1 MTGVVAEGA
10 GIGGRM
16 RVLLITT
23 TYPSSPEAVRDSIQ
37 RYARQTAESLV
48 ELGADVVV
56 LASVADHGNQNGSQ
70 QVKVKRMWDLS
81 ADLGR
86 AGRIFDLHYITF
98 SQSIATWLA
107 EAGEFDIIHTL
118 CQLYAPQRI
127 KNHARALISTFYH
140 LEPYRQITDVLHLP
154 VAHWL
159 AVRTFMCSDAVVCF
173 SENARD
179 TLTSFIPTIDP
190 PSLHVIPQ
198 GVDTERFRPRKDR
211 TDPEGSPWNLLF
223 VGSISWRKGVD
234 LLLKSLQLLTK
245 ENCPVRMRLIG
256 SGREKS
262 RFLNM
267 AQRLSIADRVQFT
280 ENVSES
286 ELIAAYQSADL
297 FVLPTRLEGFGISL
311 LEAMACAVPVIC
323 SNVNPVNQIV
333 GDAGVTVSS
342 WKPSSLATTVMN
354 LLQDSSL
361 RRRLGDAGRIRAVNH
376 FSRTRTGELT
386 IGLYNNLLG

>member
-1 MTGVVAEGA
+1 
-10 GIGGRM
+10 
-16 RVLLITT
+16 
-23 TYPSSPEAVRDSIQ
+23 
-37 RYARQTAESLV
+37 
-48 ELGADVVV
+48 
-56 LASVADHGNQNGSQ
+56 
-70 QVKVKRMWDLS
+70 
-81 ADLGR
+81 
-86 AGRIFDLHYITF
+86 
-98 SQSIATWLA
+98 
-107 EAGEFDIIHTL
+107 
-118 CQLYAPQRI
+118 
-127 KNHARALISTFYH
+127 
-140 LEPYRQITDVLHLP
+140 
-154 VAHWL
+154 
-159 AVRTFMCSDAVVCF
+159 
-173 SENARD
+173 
-179 TLTSFIPTIDP
+179 
-190 PSLHVIPQ
+190 
-198 GVDTERFRPRKDR
+198 
-211 TDPEGSPWNLLF
+211 
-223 VGSISWRKGVD
+223 
-234 LLLKSLQLLTK
+234 
-245 ENCPVRMRLIG
+245 MRLIG